1 MTVVRLDEIKS
12 AEACRYDAAALGEV
26 MLRLDPYDVPTARA
40 RVMRVFQGGGE
51 TNVACGLSYTFGLR
65 TVVLT
70 ALVDDHIGANIR
82 NQLREA
88 GVDTGKIIWFNTKND
103 GSRFSTDQKGSL
115 MNGINFTFAGKGL
128 IPSDTLY
135 YRAHT
140 AARELRPGDFDWEAL
155 FGREGVRV
163 FSTGG
168 IFTLISPT
176 AAELALEAVQAAN
189 AHGVF
194 VAADLNYRSK
204 VEPDKAKARET
215 NGRMAQHLGFLV
227 GNDSDLDDA
236 LGYKTRIPARGTEAT
251 SDAPY
256 AEWVDAY
263 RETVRKVAND
273 HPNLSLIGTQW
284 RGATNA
290 DLVSWGAVLYETAA
304 DRIYEAQLREDVPIA
319 DRTGGGDSFASGVL
333 AALLKGHDLQVAVEW
348 GAAHGILVQET
359 PGDIT
364 MVDERAVTAEVKRAR
379 SRGGVRAAR

>member
-1 MTVVRLDEIKS
+1 VTIIRLNDIKP
-12 AEACRYDAAALGEV
+12 AAACRYDAVALGEV

-40 RVMRVFQGGGE
+40 REMRVFQGGGE

-65 TVVLT
+65 AAVLT
-70 ALVDDHIGANIR
+70 ALVDDAIGHNIR

-88 GVDTGKIIWFNTKND
+88 GVDTGKIVWFNTRSD
-103 GSRFSTDQKGSL
+103 GSRLSTDQKGTL
-115 MNGINFTFAGKGL
+115 MNGVNFTFAGKGV

-140 AARELRPGDFDWEAL
+140 AARELAPGDFDWDAL
-155 FGREGVRV
+155 FGQEGVRV

-176 AAELALEAVQAAN
+176 AAALALEAAERAN
-189 AHGVF
+189 AHGAF

-215 NGRMAQHLGFLV
+215 NRRMAQHLGFLV

-236 LGYKTRIPARGTEAT
+236 LGYVTEAPAEVT
-251 SDAPY
+251 Y
-256 AEWVDAY
+256 ASWVIAY
-263 RETVRKVAND
+263 RDTVRKVAGDN
-273 HPNLSLIGTQW
+273 PNLSLIGTQW

-290 DLVSWGAVLYETAA
+290 DVVSWGAVLYETATDA
-304 DRIYEAQLREDVPIA
+304 IYEAPLREDIPIA

-333 AALLKGHDLQVAVEW
+333 AALLKGHDLQTAVEW

-364 MVDERAVTAEVKRAR
+364 MVDERAVVAEMRRAR
-379 SRGGVRAAR
+379 GKGGVRALR

>member
-1 MTVVRLDEIKS
+1 MTTVRLNDIKP
-12 AEACRYDAAALGEV
+12 AAACRYDAVALGEV

-40 RVMRVFQGGGE
+40 REMRVFQGGGE

-65 TVVLT
+65 AAVLT
-70 ALVDDHIGANIR
+70 ALVDDAIGANIR

-88 GVDTGKIIWFNTKND
+88 GVDTGKIVWFNTRSD
-103 GSRFSTDQKGSL
+103 GSRLSTDQKGTL
-115 MNGINFTFAGKGL
+115 MNGVNFTFAGKGV

-140 AARELRPGDFDWEAL
+140 AARELAPGDFDWDAL
-155 FGREGVRV
+155 FGQEGVRV

-176 AAELALEAVQAAN
+176 AAALALEAVQAAN
-189 AHGVF
+189 AHGTF

-215 NGRMAQHLGFLV
+215 NRRMAQHLGFLV

-236 LGYKTRIPARGTEAT
+236 LGYVTEAPAEAT
-251 SDAPY
+251 Y
-256 AEWVDAY
+256 ASWVVAY
-263 RETVRKVAND
+263 RETVRKVAAD
-273 HPNLSLIGTQW
+273 YPNLSLIGTQW

-290 DLVSWGAVLYETAA
+290 DVVSWGAVLYETATDA
-304 DRIYEAQLREDVPIA
+304 IYEAPLREDIPIA

-333 AALLKGHDLQVAVEW
+333 AALLKGHDLQTAVEW

-364 MVDERAVTAEVKRAR
+364 MVDERAVVAEMRRAR
-379 SRGGVRAAR
+379 GKGGVRALR

>member
-1 MTVVRLDEIKS
+1 
-12 AEACRYDAAALGEV
+12 
-26 MLRLDPYDVPTARA
+26 
-40 RVMRVFQGGGE
+40 
-51 TNVACGLSYTFGLR
+51 LSYTFGLR
-65 TVVLT
+65 TAVLT
-70 ALVDDHIGANIR
+70 ALVYDAIGAHIR
-82 NQLREA
+82 NQVREA
-88 GVDTGKIIWFNTKND
+88 GVDTGKVLWFNTKSD
-103 GSRFSTDQKGSL
+103 GSRTSTDQKGTL
-115 MNGINFTFAGKGL
+115 MNGVNFTFAGKGV

-140 AARELRPGDFDWEAL
+140 AARELAPGDFDWDAL

-176 AAELALEAVQAAN
+176 AAALALEAVEAAN
-189 AHGVF
+189 AHGAF

-215 NGRMAQHLGFLV
+215 NRRMAPYLGFLV

-236 LGYKTRIPARGTEAT
+236 LGYVTEAAA
-251 SDAPY
+251 DAPY
-256 AEWVDAY
+256 VEWVEAY
-263 RETVRKVAND
+263 RETVRRVARD
-273 HPNLSLIGTQW
+273 LPNLSLIGTQW

-290 DLVSWGAVLYETAA
+290 DMVSWGAVLYETAT
-304 DRIYEAQLREDVPIA
+304 DRIYEAPMRVDIPIA

-333 AALLKGHDLQVAVEW
+333 AALLYGHDLQTAVEW

-364 MVDERAVTAEVKRAR
+364 MVDERAVIAEVRRAR
-379 SRGGVRAAR
+379 GRGGVRALR